1 MDNRQSQMVRALGQF
16 FVFISGIV
24 LILVAYI
31 VTKEPNTLIGL
42 IFIGGMLVNM
52 SNNPANALK
61 QGLVVLIANLLVGI
75 VVTTTGKPEMLAGML
90 GSWFL
95 MVRI

>member
-1 MDNRQSQMVRALGQF
+1 MDNRQSQMVQALGQF
-16 FVFISGIV
+16 FVFISGLA
-24 LILVAYI
+24 LIAVAYL
-31 VTKEPNTLIGL
+31 VTKEPNTLVGI

-52 SNNPANALK
+52 SKKPATALK
-61 QGLVVLIANLLVGI
+61 QGLVVLITNLFVGM
-75 VVTTTGKPEMLAGML
+75 VVVATGKPEMLVGML